1 VQQRGSCVPRIFKRR
16 WLYERHFAV
25 GRVGQERLVR
35 RERQRLVRRER
46 QRLVRRERQRLV
58 RRERWLGHDE
68 WLGRRLWVRFG

>member
-46 QRLVRRERQRLV
+46 QRLVRRER
-58 RRERWLGHDE
+58 WLGHDE